1 MALHCT
7 GQADAEWLR
16 RELQRPP
23 ARRVPQGAPVRK
35 PHRGARHHRRMEERL
50 QNQPTALE
58 PQRANT
64 NRVRSSPQGGAK
76 LEQTLLMIEGKLG
89 SRSGKTCSA
98 WLTVH
103 YSYVCKRA
111 LPWIPSERLPNGNPR

>member
-50 QNQPTALE
+50 QHQPTALE
-58 PQRANT
+58 PQRAHT

-89 SRSGKTCSA
+89 SRSPVADGQYRGMIRWGTARDVSA
-98 WLTVH
+98 LLRGLVSFDT
-103 YSYVCKRA
+103 R
-111 LPWIPSERLPNGNPR
+111 